1 MLLNK
6 GTNLGAPLI
15 GYSHQVSYPQ
25 VSYTSLPS
33 PYIHITLK
41 EPPAGPK
48 TCRVKRGGTM
58 DTWRCLAGPRQG
70 AGRARLRQ
78 QQARAAPLLQQQRRW
93 GARPRQDARRAVE
106 GRTRQCGGDRTDD
119 RAFGLHDRHRG
130 GATERSGGLDLMR
143 SGKPHHNHPLTP
155 IGPPYTCIF
164 PPTALK

>member
-33 PYIHITLK
+33 PNILPSRSHRRARRH
-41 EPPAGPK
+41 AG
-48 TCRVKRGGTM
+48 VKRGGSM

-106 GRTRQCGGDRTDD
+106 GRTGQCGGDRTDD

-130 GATERSGGLDLMR
+130 AASERSGGLDLMR
-143 SGKPHHNHPLTP
+143 SEKASPQSSFDTRRTAVHVSS
-155 IGPPYTCIF
+155 
-164 PPTALK
+164 PPTAL